1 MAGTQIVETNG
12 GSGSAPKLG
21 MYNALDSAC
30 GGRGRVLYLSQILSR
45 FRVFWF
51 VSIEEH
57 H

>member
-30 GGRGRVLYLSQILSR
+30 GGGGKVLYLSEILSR